1 MQEVLIYLG
10 SFIRSHAAMFEGIM
24 RIRTHFFIIAMREEI
39 SRLKSCDEEEAI
51 EHLMQVS
58 KRRYLI

>member
-1 MQEVLIYLG
+1 
-10 SFIRSHAAMFEGIM
+10 MFEGIM

-39 SRLKSCDEEEAI
+39 SRMKGCNEEEAV

-58 KRRYLI
+58 NHKEIIFLNKRKGG